1 MAEYSKLTVIKLKE
15 ALKERGLPV
24 SGNKAALVARLEE
37 NDAENE
43 GEAPP
48 ADDAEKQEAE
58 GATIEQEIIP
68 SPKLTVLAAKD
79 AAPDV
84 ELQTEAPVEEQV
96 EAVSETVQ
104 TGAIDAGADA
114 IAASAPVMVE
124 AVSEARVRAEDE
136 SAPSP
141 VEEAI
146 AVHDALQSQEEMD
159 TRPLDSA
166 LPETRQGSTL
176 PPATVLETPSES
188 QQVEEPIPESMTTVS
203 QATPSQ
209 TSVQHITL
217 PTSDQSSLNPE
228 EVVEDTRKRK
238 RRSQSPIPDSAEV
251 ATKKAKA
258 LDGSPR
264 VALTE
269 DSEAQQTKG
278 DGIAVEQAGTIPGAQ
293 DSIVTEDG
301 AAQVEDTVGQAQD
314 SMVIED
320 SAASPQAPDSVK
332 EQLPSQQE
340 AMDVQENKQND
351 TTQQESVHKAPPTD
365 SKDAILS
372 PAKTPTNAKFKGLFA
387 ATASSQPP
395 VRTESEQYPVDDREV
410 EPALH
415 PATSALYIRN
425 FMRPLQPM
433 QLRDHLQALAIPSNE
448 ATDGD
453 AIKEF
458 FLDSIKTHC
467 LVQFHSISAASR
479 VRLALHDRVW
489 PDESTRKALWVD
501 FIPEEKIKKWIDVE
515 QEGGGGRG
523 APQKRFEV
531 VYEKENDQIVAYLQ
545 EADGTGPRGST
556 LATGGSARNGHAA
569 AAPPVRPIAPPV
581 APRADAG
588 KGFRQLDDL
597 FKSTTAKPKLYF
609 QPVSESIA
617 EKRLDLLA
625 AGRGGGRGDDMRRFS
640 FEDTTIVDKGP
651 EFGSGWRGGLR
662 GRGGYGGRGHASY
675 RGGGYRGD
683 SWRDNYR

>member
-24 SGNKAALVARLEE
+24 SGNKASLVARLEE
-37 NDAENE
+37 NDASNE
-43 GEAPP
+43 GGASAAGDVEPQ
-48 ADDAEKQEAE
+48 DSEE
-58 GATIEQEIIP
+58 ATIGQENIP
-68 SPKLTVLAAKD
+68 SPKSPLLAEKD
-79 AAPDV
+79 ATPDV
-84 ELQTEAPVEEQV
+84 ELQNDAPVEEQA
-96 EAVSETVQ
+96 EPVSDTVQ
-104 TGAIDAGADA
+104 AGTVDAGADA
-114 IAASAPVMVE
+114 IVAPAPLMVE
-124 AVSEARVRAEDE
+124 AVSEAKVRVEAE
-136 SAPSP
+136 SVPSL
-141 VEEAI
+141 VEEPV
-146 AVHDALQSQEEMD
+146 AVHDVLQNQEEMD
-159 TRPLDSA
+159 TRPPDSI
-166 LPETRQGSTL
+166 LPEATQGSTL
-176 PPATVLETPSES
+176 PPATISETPIES
-188 QQVEEPIPESMTTVS
+188 QQVEEPIAESMTSVS

-209 TSVQHITL
+209 ISVQHITL

-269 DSEAQQTKG
+269 DTEAQEAKG
-278 DGIAVEQAGTIPGAQ
+278 DGTAVEQAGIIP
-293 DSIVTEDG
+293 E
-301 AAQVEDTVGQAQD
+301 AQD
-314 SMVIED
+314 SMVTEGGAVQVED
-320 SAASPQAPDSVK
+320 TAGEAQDSMVTEASAASTQAPESVEEK
-332 EQLPSQQE
+332 PPSQQE
-340 AMDVQENKQND
+340 AMDVQEDRPND
-351 TTQQESVHKAPPTD
+351 TIQQESVARTPPPVAL
-365 SKDAILS
+365 KDAILS

-387 ATASSQPP
+387 ATAPSQPA
-395 VRTESEQYPVDDREV
+395 RTDSEQYPVEDREV

-415 PATSALYIRN
+415 PATTALYMRN

-433 QLRDHLQALAIPSNE
+433 QLRDHLQALASPSNE
-448 ATDGD
+448 TTDGD
-453 AIKEF
+453 IIEEF

-489 PDESTRKALWVD
+489 PDERTRKALWVD
-501 FIPEEKIKKWIDVE
+501 FVPEEKIKKWIDVE

-545 EADGTGPRGST
+545 EADGTGSRGST
-556 LATGGSARNGHAA
+556 LATGGSARNGHTAA
-569 AAPPVRPIAPPV
+569 PPPVRPIAPPV

-588 KGFRQLDDL
+588 KGFKQLDDL

-609 QPVSESIA
+609 QPVSDSIA

-625 AGRGGGRGDDMRRFS
+625 TGRGGGRGDDMRKFS

-662 GRGGYGGRGHASY
+662 GRGGYGGRGYGSY

-683 SWRDNYR
+683 SWRDSYR